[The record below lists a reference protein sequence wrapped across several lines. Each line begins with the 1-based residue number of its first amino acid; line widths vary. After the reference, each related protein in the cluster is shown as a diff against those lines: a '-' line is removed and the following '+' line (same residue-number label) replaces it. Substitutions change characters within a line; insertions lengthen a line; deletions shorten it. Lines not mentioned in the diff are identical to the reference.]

1 MPGAD
6 GRSGVL
12 EYGIATWTLAGES
25 VSGDTAVIESAND
38 TTLVAV
44 IDGLGH
50 GAEAASAAWIAAGI
64 MRQRAREPL
73 LRLIEIAHEALGHTR
88 GVAMSLASF
97 RSGDDTMTWLGL
109 GNVKGTLVD
118 RQKPPRSIMLASG
131 IVGHELPRL
140 QSKTLSVRRGSMLI
154 MATDGVRNSLGQA
167 IVSSGS
173 AQEIADAILAK
184 RGTGTD
190 DALVVVARYLGIGP

>member
-64 MRQRAREPL
+64 LRERAGEPL
-73 LRLIEIAHEALGHTR
+73 IRLIEIAHEALGHTR

-140 QSKTLSVRRGSMLI
+140 QTKTLSVRRGSLLI

>member
-25 VSGDTAVIESAND
+25 VSGDTAVIESASG
-38 TTLVAV
+38 TTLVAA

-50 GAEAASAAWIAAGI
+50 GAEAASASSIAAGI
-64 MRQRAREPL
+64 LRERAGESL
-73 LRLIEIAHEALGHTR
+73 IRLIEIVHEALGDTR

-97 RSGDDTMTWLGL
+97 RSDDDTMTWLGL
-109 GNVKGTLVD
+109 GNVKGTLVEC
-118 RQKPPRSIMLASG
+118 QKPAHSIMLAGG
-131 IVGHELPRL
+131 IVGHELPPL
-140 QSKTLSVRRGSMLI
+140 QTKTVSVSRGSILI
-154 MATDGVRNSLGQA
+154 MTTDGVRDGLGPT
-167 IVSSGS
+167 IMSSGT

-184 RGTGTD
+184 WGTGTD